1 MSANL
6 AERPASVGLRQEK
19 LLGFRH
25 IAAFTADPRALCQ
38 ALDATHNK
46 ETRNFAL

>member
-25 IAAFTADPRALCQ
+25 IATFTADLRALCQ